1 MSEML
6 REVDGNETAEVETAA
21 AIDPQVTETPETVT
35 REEVRQEIVRQ
46 RSEIY
51 FQQINDFIT
60 QHNRYFRP
68 GVPFKYG
75 YEILE
80 RKRANV
86 EG

>member
-1 MSEML
+1 MEP
-6 REVDGNETAEVETAA
+6 E
-21 AIDPQVTETPETVT
+21 VTETPETVT

-60 QHNRYFRP
+60 QHNRHFRP
-68 GVPFKYG
+68 GAPFKYG